1 MRNKSKYRH
10 MELHETKNLLQSQ
23 RKQQNEKA
31 KLRNRRYYLLN
42 HVSDKGFF
50 YTLRG
55 ITDFILY

>member
-1 MRNKSKYRH
+1 
-10 MELHETKNLLQSQ
+10 MELHETKNLLQGQ

-42 HVSDKGFF
+42 RVSDTGFF
-50 YTLRG
+50 NTVRG